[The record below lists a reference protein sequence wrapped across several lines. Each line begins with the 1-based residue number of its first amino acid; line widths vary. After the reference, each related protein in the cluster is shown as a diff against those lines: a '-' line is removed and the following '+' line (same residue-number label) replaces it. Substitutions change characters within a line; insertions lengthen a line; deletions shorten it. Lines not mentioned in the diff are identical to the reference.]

1 MNNLMKL
8 KHDGIIEFVSNDEI
22 DLNNESYTFYAG
34 FDPTADSLHVGHLF
48 VLVTMARLQKMGHKP
63 IAVIGGATGMIGD
76 PSGKSK
82 ERVLLTESVIK
93 KNIEGIRKQLGL
105 LLDFDA
111 GALVLNNMDW
121 FENYGFIPFLRDV
134 GKLFRVTEMMSKESV
149 QKRLS
154 SDEGIS
160 FTEFSYQILQS
171 YDFLKLFELHNCT
184 MQIGGSDQWGNIS
197 AGITLIRKELGSQAY
212 GITLPLIKSSS
223 GEKFGKSEG
232 QNIWLDPERTSPYN
246 FYQFWIQTPDDD
258 VIQYLRFFTFLEDSV
273 IENCQRQLIEN
284 PGARLAQKTLAFEI
298 TKMLHGEIEANK
310 SVKASQ
316 VLFGGSLEGMDD
328 KTLMQIFSDVPS
340 LTLNQ
345 NQLNEGLGLLDVLVE
360 SKLSDSKGKARKLI
374 RQGGIYLNNERVDS
388 EEMNLASDHLV
399 GTSTMLLRSGKKK
412 YCLLR
417 FE

>member
-8 KHDGIIEFVSNDEI
+8 KHDGIIEFISNDEI
-22 DLNNESYTFYAG
+22 DLDNKSYTFYAG

-82 ERVLLTESVIK
+82 ERVLLTEAIIK

-171 YDFLKLFELHNCT
+171 YDFLKLYEQHDCN

-232 QNIWLDPERTSPYN
+232 QNIWLDPEKTSPYN

-273 IENCQRQLIEN
+273 IENCQSELIRN

-298 TKMLHGEIEANK
+298 TKMLHGEMEANK
-310 SVKASQ
+310 AVKATK

-328 KTLMQIFSDVPS
+328 KTLMQIFADVPS

-345 NQLNEGLGLLDVLVE
+345 NQLSEGLGLLDVLVE

-388 EEMNLASDHLV
+388 EEMNLESDHLV
-399 GTSTMLLRSGKKK
+399 GKSTMLLRSGKKK

-417 FE
+417 FQ

>member
-8 KHDGIIEFVSNDEI
+8 KCDGIIEFISNDEI
-22 DLNNESYTFYAG
+22 DLDNKSYTFYAG

-82 ERVLLTESVIK
+82 ERVLLTEAIIK

-121 FENYGFIPFLRDV
+121 FENYGFIAFLRDV

-171 YDFLKLFELHNCT
+171 YDFLKLFEQHNCT

-232 QNIWLDPERTSPYN
+232 QNIWLDHEKTSPYN
-246 FYQFWIQTPDDD
+246 FYQFWIQTSDDD

-273 IENCQRQLIEN
+273 IENCQSELIKN

-298 TKMLHGEIEANK
+298 TKMLHGEMEANK
-310 SVKASQ
+310 AVKATK

-328 KTLMQIFSDVPS
+328 KTLMQIFADVPS
-340 LTLNQ
+340 LTLHQ

-388 EEMNLASDHLV
+388 EEMNLESDHLV
-399 GTSTMLLRSGKKK
+399 GKSTMLLRSGKKK

-417 FE
+417 FQ